1 MGKNMKKIIMMIFI
15 VIYTIT
21 FITGCAS
28 TFVRVQQIYSSD
40 LNGRYFSDFVWNYVT
55 NSYSN
60 NWEFVENDDFN
71 KNKEYIDIKK
81 ECIEEL
87 EDHITLYQS
96 SIGKVFY
103 MTVTRGEQKYYT
115 FILITEGTYNV
126 RTKELTSF
134 SYRIIII
141 KLK

>member
-1 MGKNMKKIIMMIFI
+1 MKKSIIMMIFI
-15 VIYTIT
+15 VIYSIT
-21 FITGCAS
+21 LISGCAS

-40 LNGRYFSDFVWNYVT
+40 LNGKSFPDFVVSFIT
-55 NSYSN
+55 DKFSY
-60 NWEFVENDDFN
+60 NWEIVEDDDFN
-71 KNKEYIDIKK
+71 RNKEYIDIKE
-81 ECIEEL
+81 ECMEEL
-87 EDHITLYQS
+87 EDRITLNQS

-103 MTVTRGEQKYYT
+103 MTVTRGEERYYA
-115 FILITEGTYNV
+115 FIIINEGYYNV